1 MSHELLCSVWGLLVN
16 SYCSATVEL
25 MCPELLLSSW
35 GTDVALQF
43 TATSPALPLATA
55 TDSSSA
61 QVVEGGGAGHTLLAH
76 GSSLLKASSTTAA

>member
-1 MSHELLCSVWGLLVN
+1 MSHELLCSAGGLVVN

-35 GTDVALQF
+35 GAVALQL
-43 TATSPALPLATA
+43 TATLPALPLATA
-55 TDSSSA
+55 TDSSSV
-61 QVVEGGGAGHTLLAH
+61 QVVEGGGAGHTRLAH